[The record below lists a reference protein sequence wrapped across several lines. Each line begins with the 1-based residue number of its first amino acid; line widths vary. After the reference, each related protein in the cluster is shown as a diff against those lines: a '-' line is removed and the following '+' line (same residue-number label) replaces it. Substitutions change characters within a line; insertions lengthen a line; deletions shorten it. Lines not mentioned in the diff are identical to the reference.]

1 LAPGETQLYC
11 VSAHTH
17 DTLPIAFPLA
27 NRSLL
32 TFESMSRRESHF
44 FTLHELMVM
53 AALAALGGV
62 SSSALSWIRMAV
74 GSLIPLPGAMQ
85 WAAGLHTLWLVLA
98 VGLIRKPGAA
108 TVCGL
113 LKGAVELL
121 TGNPLGLI
129 VVLYS
134 GLGGVCVDI
143 VWLVLARGHH
153 PLVYCLA
160 GGVASASNV
169 LVLKFIASLHADSL
183 MLTVLAA
190 LALVAFAS
198 GFLLAGL
205 LGWWL
210 LRSLYQAG
218 VVGVPAAP
226 LLRAPRRTWLG
237 IAALAIIMALFA
249 LAGRLPTVRAS
260 VSPGDAAPAP
270 AGSTADTVAS
280 S

>member
-1 LAPGETQLYC
+1 
-11 VSAHTH
+11 
-17 DTLPIAFPLA
+17 
-27 NRSLL
+27 
-32 TFESMSRRESHF
+32 MSRREPHF
-44 FTLHELMVM
+44 FTLHELLVM

-74 GSLIPLPGAMQ
+74 GTLIPLPGAMQ

-98 VGLIRKPGAA
+98 IGLIRKPGTA

-134 GLGGVCVDI
+134 GLGGVCADI
-143 VWLVLARGHH
+143 VWLALARRHH

-169 LVLKFIASLHADSL
+169 IVLKFVASLHADGL
-183 MLTVLAA
+183 VVTVLAA

-198 GFLLAGL
+198 GALLAGL

-210 LRSLYQAG
+210 LQALYRAG
-218 VVGVPAAP
+218 VVGVPAVAP
-226 LLRAPRRTWLG
+226 LLRTPRRTWFG
-237 IAALAIIMALFA
+237 IAALAVIVALFA
-249 LAGRLPTVRAS
+249 LAGRLSTVRAS
-260 VSPGDAAPAP
+260 VGPAQDVPAP
-270 AGSTADTVAS
+270 ANGPTDTIAS